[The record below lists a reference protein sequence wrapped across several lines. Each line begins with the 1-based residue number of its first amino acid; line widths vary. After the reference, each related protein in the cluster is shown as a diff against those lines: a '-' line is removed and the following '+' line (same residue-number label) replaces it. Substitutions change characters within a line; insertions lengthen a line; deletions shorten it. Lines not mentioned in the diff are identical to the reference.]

1 MKPLINDYSFIS
13 LIKIDCM
20 QKNFHIFVINYT
32 IKKKGLP
39 NITRGC
45 WAQIGFDPQNF
56 RISPT
61 SWNGCWSLKW
71 HLGNEASLCSQ
82 SVTAFQQCCHA
93 AAYDLEENSSAPL
106 AHERLKLHCSKGRIE
121 GDEMKLHSLIFLK
134 HARLDSSDFIG
145 FIQDLVMIQKVNWL
159 VLDLEDSIMEICR
172 TSFSHLSERSFEVL
186 CSENFSVESLRMQAQ
201 LPCPCRRTPTQ
212 RASSSFSDHASIMPS
227 SFLELS
233 DPIVMLL
240 PKFLGNEATDE
251 KVDIESL
258 GG

>member
-1 MKPLINDYSFIS
+1 M
-13 LIKIDCM
+13 
-20 QKNFHIFVINYT
+20 
-32 IKKKGLP
+32 
-39 NITRGC
+39 
-45 WAQIGFDPQNF
+45 
-56 RISPT
+56 
-61 SWNGCWSLKW
+61 
-71 HLGNEASLCSQ
+71 
-82 SVTAFQQCCHA
+82 TAFQQCCHA

-106 AHERLKLHCSKGRIE
+106 AHERLKLHCSKGR
-121 GDEMKLHSLIFLK
+121 IFLK

-186 CSENFSVESLRMQAQ
+186 CSENFSDESLRMQAQ

-240 PKFLGNEATDE
+240 PKILGNEVTDE

>member
-56 RISPT
+56 RISPR

-82 SVTAFQQCCHA
+82 SVAAFQQCCHA
-93 AAYDLEENSSAPL
+93 AAYDLEENSSAL
-106 AHERLKLHCSKGRIE
+106 MAHERLKLHCSKGR
-121 GDEMKLHSLIFLK
+121 IFLK

-145 FIQDLVMIQKVNWL
+145 FIQDLVMIQKVSWFWTWKIRSWRFAALPFPTFPKDLLKFYVLKISVSNLWECRPNYL
-159 VLDLEDSIMEICR
+159 VHVGEHQPRE
-172 TSFSHLSERSFEVL
+172 HLAPSQTMLPS
-186 CSENFSVESLRMQAQ
+186 CQA
-201 LPCPCRRTPTQ
+201 P
-212 RASSSFSDHASIMPS
+212 F
-227 SFLELS
+227 
-233 DPIVMLL
+233 
-240 PKFLGNEATDE
+240 
-251 KVDIESL
+251 
-258 GG
+258 